1 MSAENIECIV
11 RLYRAM
17 NDRDS
22 EAITD
27 LVHPAAE
34 WVPDARVGEGP
45 VRGLDNIVRFFS
57 RAPAEQASAVIGRPG
72 RARDPLR
79 MRA

>member
-1 MSAENIECIV
+1 MSAENIEAIE
-11 RLYRAM
+11 RLYGAM
-17 NDRDS
+17 NDRDP

-45 VRGLDNIVRFFS
+45 VRGLDKRRSLS
-57 RAPAEQASAVIGRPG
+57 RPR
-72 RARDPLR
+72 
-79 MRA
+79 